1 MTYNRAVSNSDMNS
15 LVTLQSLPLSNVGVL
30 PHEAGLLDKKV
41 EIDFRCSEFK
51 QLISKLAITH
61 SDKIFTPFR
70 ITQRSDASNYKGE
83 YRMHRFIVWHVSK
96 GIGDV
101 PLELGD
107 VWVSAD
113 FKTFNL
119 TNGRIQDGLERGN
132 ERKTTKLDRAISI
145 FNRNFYPSTPAELLK
160 IRAHS
165 LRNGVKE
172 GRNKV
177 YNTDELYK
185 KFTRFLRPH
194 IESHLEEFLEL
205 AHTLGAEPSK
215 FDKYPEELEETTTIK
230 DVMQHMDGDKGC
242 AVILKGAD
250 YYVSNTDHVY
260 KYRYGNDGIPAH
272 RVHQFVT
279 GTLPTDIKR
288 GVGMLKLL
296 KDGTYLRG
304 VGYRL
309 NADTFYIQDAVC
321 HEPEE
326 T

>member
-1 MTYNRAVSNSDMNS
+1 MSYSRAVSNSDMNS
-15 LVTLQSLPLSNVGVL
+15 LETIMSLPLSNVGIL
-30 PHEAGLLDKKV
+30 PHEAGLLDKKEA
-41 EIDFRCSEFK
+41 EIDFRCSELRV
-51 QLISKLAITH
+51 LIAKLAIAH
-61 SDKIFTPFR
+61 SDKVFTPIR
-70 ITQRSDASNYKGE
+70 ITQRSVDGD
-83 YRMHRFIVWHVSK
+83 YRMHRFVVWHVGK
-96 GIGDV
+96 GVGEV
-101 PLELGD
+101 PVELGE
-107 VWVSAD
+107 VWVNAD
-113 FKTFNL
+113 LKTYNL
-119 TNGRIQDGLERGN
+119 TNQRIQDGLQRGM
-132 ERKTTKLDRAISI
+132 ERKTTKLDNAVSI
-145 FNRNFYPSTPAELLK
+145 FNRNFYPSTPAELLA

-177 YNTDELYK
+177 YSTDELFK
-185 KFTRFLRPH
+185 TFTRFLRPH

-215 FDKYPEELEETTTIK
+215 FDKYPAELEETTTIK
-230 DVMQHMDGDKGC
+230 DVMEHMDGEKGC
-242 AVILKGAD
+242 VAILKGAD
-250 YYVSNTDHVY
+250 YYVSNANHVY
-260 KYRYGNDGIPAH
+260 KYRYSNGQIPEH
-272 RVHQFVT
+272 EVHQFVT